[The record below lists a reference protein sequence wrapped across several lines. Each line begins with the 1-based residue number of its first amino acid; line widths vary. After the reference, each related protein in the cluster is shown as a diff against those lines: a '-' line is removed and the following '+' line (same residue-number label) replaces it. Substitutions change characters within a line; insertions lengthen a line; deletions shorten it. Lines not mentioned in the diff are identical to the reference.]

1 MGIPSEGAWNVPNH
15 KFGHSDK
22 DPIWPPICVWVSW
35 VSTIDHGTYTFCGLW
50 ELSSDTQP
58 PRLAAQVVMLGA
70 LPDISHHC
78 STLAW
83 DQHLP
88 VHLQMPP
95 LTGTWARCSLYSL
108 PSHKLPLSVRNLRV
122 TLQTLWGGLPRAW
135 NCGKT
140 QICVSDS
147 FRGCS
152 LAHDT
157 RVTQEASLL
166 TEIAQ
171 MGTLHNP
178 LGTAPQTKSP
188 GFLRRESFS
197 KLPAWNSSSGQGTN
211 FLKFP
216 QMWPLIVRH
225 THAFCLIDYTNNYS
239 SNNSNKSGSRTVCQA
254 LG

>member
-1 MGIPSEGAWNVPNH
+1 MRTQLWHPTSQVGCTSGHAWSPARH
-15 KFGHSDK
+15 KPPLQHS
-22 DPIWPPICVWVSW
+22 
-35 VSTIDHGTYTFCGLW
+35 GLR
-50 ELSSDTQP
+50 P
-58 PRLAAQVVMLGA
+58 
-70 LPDISHHC
+70 
-78 STLAW
+78 TLACPT
-83 DQHLP
+83 LA
-88 VHLQMPP
+88 LPP

-108 PSHKLPLSVRNLRV
+108 PSHMLPLSVRNLRV
-122 TLQTLWGGLPRAW
+122 TLQTYWGGLPRAW

-147 FRGCS
+147 FWGCS

-188 GFLRRESFS
+188 RFLRRESFS
-197 KLPAWNSSSGQGTN
+197 KLSAWNSSSGQGTN

-225 THAFCLIDYTNNYS
+225 THAFSLIDYTNNYS
-239 SNNSNKSGSRTVCQA
+239 SNNSNKSGSRRTVCQA